1 MEEVK
6 EQIKKVLK
14 KLISVKIAIAIV
26 AILLIIIII
35 TGSTYVIMKWIAEK
49 VPQVASKYTSSISIA
64 NDGTVSSSMS
74 SRQVWNE
81 MTRAGYEIENYLD
94 GPDDL
99 ERLLNAE
106 LVTQI
111 PDMREDVT
119 KEIDWEALRAVNK
132 EKQSK
137 IDSSKSDRELNIL
150 FIGDS
155 KTNAN
160 NLPNM
165 FEQLSKSLGKSKV
178 HADSTEHNWDKA
190 TLSSFIDNEEKLK
203 DLESKAKERKWDYI
217 VLQQESSESLKK
229 EKTSESVKKIIDYMK
244 ENNNEHINVI
254 YDAWGNDMSYD
265 TEKYGQVMQTFIK
278 TKQDNGGAIAYIA
291 NQLVAFHDKYPDVQL
306 DNGDGINPN
315 VSGSYLAACSTYKAI
330 FGQKT
335 EGATYKAG
343 LSDDLAKNI
352 QKCVDESDATN
363 ALGNEIQGIIKFKRH
378 DENGNSFYLTYA
390 DPTEFNM
397 QMRIYNNSG
406 SAESKDFMLKHFTL
420 KEKPKDG
427 SSSSGVINGTGSF
440 TKYNFSDQEIK
451 EIANLCNDE
460 QPGPEG
466 AAAEASL
473 MANLFELKGS
483 ASGEGKDGLY
493 NYIRNSGWFKNT
505 PGCEFMNYDAM
516 KIGESTDEQVQAVKA
531 VLVQGYRTLPKY
543 VDEHDTLSPN
553 FQDIGYVENNGQTF
567 DKMNKS
573 QYQPH
578 VTVIHQGGGLTG
590 MYTFFCFPSEGCD
603 PFGYTNSSLREQ
615 YGDFCY
621 EYGTWKAINGT
632 EDQNATDV
640 HATSSGSTAGASE
653 MGQKLVDFVKDKL
666 GMEYVR
672 GGRGGESG
680 GYDCS
685 NLTSCAYET
694 VGITISGNDQD
705 QYEDPQFEHVP
716 VEQAVPGDILWHQ
729 RTCWNV
735 YRE

>member
-6 EQIKKVLK
+6 EQIKKVFK
-14 KLISVKIAIAIV
+14 KLISAKIAIAIV
-26 AILLIIIII
+26 ATLLIIVII
-35 TGSTYVIMKWIAEK
+35 TGSIYVIMEWIAEK

-81 MTRAGYEIENYLD
+81 MKRAGYEIENYLD

-106 LVTQI
+106 LITQI

-155 KTNAN
+155 KTNTN

-190 TLSSFIDNEEKLK
+190 TLSSFIDDEEKLK

-217 VLQQESSESLKK
+217 VLQQQSNESLKK
-229 EKTSESVKKIIDYMK
+229 EKTSESVKKIKDYMK

-254 YDAWGNDMSYD
+254 YDVWGNDMSYD

-315 VSGSYLAACSTYKAI
+315 VLGSYLAACSTYKAI

-390 DPTEFNM
+390 EPGIFQNKVEC
-397 QMRIYNNSG
+397 YNKSG
-406 SAESKDFMLKHFTL
+406 TKEAKDFLLKHYTL
-420 KEKPKDG
+420 KEKKDT
-427 SSSSGVINGTGSF
+427 STSNNSTIYGTGTF
-440 TKYNFSDQEIK
+440 TKYNFSDAQIK
-451 EIANLCNDE
+451 QLANLCQQE
-460 QPGPEG
+460 QGTPKG

-473 MANLFELKGS
+473 MANLFELRGS
-483 ASGEGKDGLY
+483 SFGEGTDGLY
-493 NYIRNSGWFKNT
+493 NYVRNSGWFAHAAS
-505 PGCEFMNYDAM
+505 FMD
-516 KIGESTDEQVQAVKA
+516 GGSSEDETVEAVKA
-531 VLVQGYRTLPKY
+531 VLVKGYRTLPKY
-543 VDEHDTLSPN
+543 IDEHDCESDLSNHPASKS
-553 FQDIGYVENNGQTF
+553 GYIQHQTVLH
-567 DKMNKS
+567 NVYGS
-573 QYQPH
+573 
-578 VTVIHQGGGLTG
+578 T
-590 MYTFFCFPSEGCD
+590 YTFYSFPDTNSD
-603 PFGYTNSSLREQ
+603 PFGYTDASLRNK

-621 EYGTWKAINGT
+621 EYGTWKAINGK
-632 EDQNATDV
+632 EDPNATDV

-666 GMEYVR
+666 GMEYVL
-672 GGRGGESG
+672 GGRGGASG